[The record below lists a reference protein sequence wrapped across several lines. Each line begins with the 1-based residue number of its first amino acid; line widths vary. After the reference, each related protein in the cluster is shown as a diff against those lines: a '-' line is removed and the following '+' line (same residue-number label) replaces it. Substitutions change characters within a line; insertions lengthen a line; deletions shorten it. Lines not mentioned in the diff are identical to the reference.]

1 MPRARRC
8 HGSTTSK
15 PPGMGDSDVRSGL
28 RYALGHHL
36 AVLDRV
42 KALRWSAVE
51 SGVRQVLSLVFFLV
65 TVRFLHPSDL
75 GVFSLGVAITAILGI
90 FIDEPIGESL
100 VQKTTVTEAD
110 WNTGFTINLM
120 GAVAFFLLTII
131 AGGIAATF
139 LQDTRFLFVI
149 AALSGSS
156 VAGAFGNIQK
166 AFLSRSLRFRTIAKT
181 ALCSQ
186 LASGVASVGMAAF
199 GLGYWA
205 LVAGVAVAAVTTS
218 TIYWRASSWKPRLRI
233 HPEAARSGVSY
244 VAQVVAI
251 RSIYLFRDQSPVFI
265 AGLFVDLARVG
276 YFSLALR
283 VGRSLGQIF
292 EEVCARPLLSMIS
305 REQHNQRQFNT
316 TLLDVLT
323 VMLALALPVFIGLSQ
338 VGDVLI
344 ILVFGP
350 AWKAAGDYLPFVCM
364 FLGGWLI
371 LHILGVALRAR
382 GLGRTAVLLTAPAAI
397 LDVMIL
403 TALAPIGLEWALVGW
418 AARALL
424 ALPISGLVLRYRLNI
439 GWREL
444 GGRLAGPSTAS
455 AMMVLSAH
463 CFDAFAVFGYGS
475 GARIAGAMLSGLI
488 YGGVLLSV
496 TLLRSPLSRLVPAE
510 RP

>member
-1 MPRARRC
+1 M
-8 HGSTTSK
+8 S
-15 PPGMGDSDVRSGL
+15 RS
-28 RYALGHHL
+28 
-36 AVLDRV
+36 V
-42 KALRWSAVE
+42 KC
-51 SGVRQVLSLVFFLV
+51 
-65 TVRFLHPSDL
+65 
-75 GVFSLGVAITAILGI
+75 
-90 FIDEPIGESL
+90 L
-100 VQKTTVTEAD
+100 VQKPMVTEAD
-110 WNTGFTINLM
+110 WDTGFTINLM
-120 GAVAFFLLTII
+120 GALGFFLLTII
-131 AGGIAATF
+131 AGSIAATF
-139 LQDTRFLFVI
+139 LQDTKLLFVI

-166 AFLSRSLRFRTIAKT
+166 AFLSRNLRFRTIAKT
-181 ALCSQ
+181 TLLSQ
-186 LASGVASVGMAAF
+186 MASGIASVGMAVC

-205 LVAGVAVAAVTTS
+205 LVAGVVVAAVTTS

-233 HPEAARSGVSY
+233 RPDAVRSGAWY
-244 VAQVVAI
+244 VAQLVVI

-265 AGLFVDLARVG
+265 AGLFVDLTRVG

-292 EEVCARPLLSMIS
+292 EEVGARPLLSMIS
-305 REQHNQRQFNT
+305 REQHNQRQFNN

-344 ILVFGP
+344 TLVFGP
-350 AWKAAGDYLPFVCM
+350 AWQPAGDYLPFVCM
-364 FLGGWLI
+364 FLGGWLV
-371 LHILGVALRAR
+371 LHVVGVALRAR

-424 ALPISGLVLRYRLNI
+424 ALPIAGLVLCYRLNI

-444 GGRLAGPSTAS
+444 AGRLAGPSMAS
-455 AMMVLSAH
+455 AMMILSAH
-463 CFDAFAVFGYGS
+463 CIGAFAIFGYGS
-475 GARIAGAMLSGLI
+475 GARLASAMLSGLI
-488 YGGVLLSV
+488 YGGVLLAMM
-496 TLLRSPLSRLVPAE
+496 LLQSPLSRLVPAE

>member
-1 MPRARRC
+1 
-8 HGSTTSK
+8 
-15 PPGMGDSDVRSGL
+15 MGDSDVQTGL
-28 RYALGHHL
+28 RNALGHHL

-100 VQKTTVTEAD
+100 VQKPMVTEAD
-110 WNTGFTINLM
+110 WDTGFTINLI
-120 GAVAFFLLTII
+120 GALGFFLLTVI

-139 LQDTRFLFVI
+139 LQDTKLLFVI

-166 AFLSRSLRFRTIAKT
+166 AFLSRNLRFRTIAKT
-181 ALCSQ
+181 ALLSQ
-186 LASGVASVGMAAF
+186 MASGIASIGMAVC

-205 LVAGVAVAAVTTS
+205 LVAGVVVAAVTTS
-218 TIYWRASSWKPRLRI
+218 TIYWRTSPWKPRLQI
-233 HPEAARSGVSY
+233 NPEAVRAGASY
-244 VAQVVAI
+244 VAQVVVI

-265 AGLFVDLARVG
+265 AGLFVDLTRVG

-292 EEVCARPLLSMIS
+292 EEVGARPLLSMIS
-305 REQHNQRQFNT
+305 REQHNQRQFNNT
-316 TLLDVLT
+316 MLDVLT
-323 VMLALALPVFIGLSQ
+323 VMLALALPVFIALSQ

-350 AWKAAGDYLPFVCM
+350 AWKPTGDYLPFVCI

-371 LHILGVALRAR
+371 LHVVGVALRAR
-382 GLGRTAVLLTAPAAI
+382 GLGRTTVLLTAPAAI

-403 TALAPIGLEWALVGW
+403 MALAPIGLEWALVGW

-424 ALPISGLVLRYRLNI
+424 ALPIAGLVLRYRLNI
-439 GWREL
+439 AWREL
-444 GGRLAGPSTAS
+444 AGRLAGPSMAS
-455 AMMVLSAH
+455 AMMILSAH
-463 CFDAFAVFGYGS
+463 CFDAFAIFGYGP
-475 GARIAGAMLSGLI
+475 GARLASATLSGLI
-488 YGGVLLSV
+488 YGGVLLAMM
-496 TLLRSPLSRLVPAE
+496 LLQCPLSRLVPAE
-510 RP
+510 RR